1 MPSEIEIEGVR
12 GKQELERECDVEDD
26 RERLKRGRRAFEQ
39 ERGVEARERERGV
52 EERGNKCSTCQGP

>member
-39 ERGVEARERERGV
+39 ERGVEARERER
-52 EERGNKCSTCQGP
+52 C

>member
-1 MPSEIEIEGVR
+1 LGEREVKRFKVAMPSEIEIEGVR

-39 ERGVEARERERGV
+39 ERGVEARERER
-52 EERGNKCSTCQGP
+52 C